1 MIGEVYGEAYKSS
14 IANRPLNSAVYS
26 AATKEVT
33 LNWFGVAQQ
42 AVVIDVAYTDVTG
55 AEKELAVTKVFPD
68 PRKPG
73 IFLDQ
78 TVLPDYKVGTSF
90 RYRTGYLPVAA
101 AIDTFYTG
109 YTEVT
114 EVYVNLA
121 LNKDVHKSS
130 DGSSGRASNAVDGD
144 FLTMWQPS
152 SGDRSDKNTWLTVD
166 LGSAMPFNEVNLY
179 YTKDQAKVTAYEI
192 LYSDDNDTWKT
203 AFTSSDSPQEVEN
216 VRFPRV
222 TARYVRLSHTL
233 KDTGSNVNLG
243 EIEVWN
249 KK

>member
-1 MIGEVYGEAYKSS
+1 M
-14 IANRPLNSAVYS
+14 
-26 AATKEVT
+26 
-33 LNWFGVAQQ
+33 
-42 AVVIDVAYTDVTG
+42 
-55 AEKELAVTKVFPD
+55 
-68 PRKPG
+68 
-73 IFLDQ
+73 
-78 TVLPDYKVGTSF
+78 
-90 RYRTGYLPVAA
+90 AA
-101 AIDTFYTG
+101 AIDNFYTG

-222 TARYVRLSHTL
+222 TARYVRLSHML